1 MNKTNLHKAIS
12 VTAALLFTL
21 HANAA
26 EPHQPAKLKD
36 KVTVKPGQNL
46 TIQFQA
52 QGDSLKGPKTVKQP
66 DPKQPS
72 VALDLSQSGENVILH
87 IKNGFR
93 LTLRVRCLMRLKGQP
108 TFRET
113 SIIPIPAGLGDFE
126 SWRDPIEQLVLFDFK
141 LQ

>member
-1 MNKTNLHKAIS
+1 MNKTNLRKAIGAT
-12 VTAALLFTL
+12 VALLFTL
-21 HANAA
+21 HAIQA
-26 EPHQPAKLKD
+26 EPPKPEDKITIKL
-36 KVTVKPGQNL
+36 GQKL

-52 QGDSLKGPKTVKQP
+52 QGDSLKAAKIVKQP
-66 DPKQPS
+66 DPKRPS

-93 LTLRVRCLMRLKGQP
+93 RTLRVRCLMRLKGQP
-108 TFRET
+108 TYRET
-113 SIIPIPAGLGDFE
+113 SVIPIPAGLGDFE